1 MAGGNQNFK
10 ELQTNIFAAL
20 VETTRTV
27 GLIVRED
34 LAFHRSSNPSVGP
47 LLDRQ
52 ASRLLNLAQGLLK
65 IATLGT
71 EVPTPQIQD
80 ADAVEENWGGVV
92 DVVDNLLEKTDACL
106 DEYTGVIKISTPLE
120 DTRATAIDTL
130 KKRSLHQIS
139 VTPHVAKPQNGFLR
153 APNNN
158 EKTPFKPLLRSK
170 PHAILPLTQ
179 SLTRVTGDDGLE
191 GYESHITFFGGI
203 YEYFLMHCTA
213 GTQIPTNTKLQSF
226 GILMRCIPNLIPLI
240 SRPLLLRKLRSLILR
255 KP

>member
-1 MAGGNQNFK
+1 MAGGDLNFK
-10 ELQTNIFAAL
+10 ELQANISAAL

-27 GLIVRED
+27 GQIVRED

-47 LLDRQ
+47 VLDRQ

-65 IATLGT
+65 IATVGT

-106 DEYTGVIKISTPLE
+106 DEYTGVIKRSTPGE
-120 DTRATAIDTL
+120 DTRANGNDKS
-130 KKRSLHQIS
+130 KKQSFHQIS
-139 VTPHVAKPQNGFLR
+139 ITPHTAKPQNSFLR

-170 PHAILPLTQ
+170 PHAVLPLAQ
-179 SLTRVTGDDGLE
+179 SLIRVTGDDGME
-191 GYESHITFFGGI
+191 
-203 YEYFLMHCTA
+203 
-213 GTQIPTNTKLQSF
+213 
-226 GILMRCIPNLIPLI
+226 R
-240 SRPLLLRKLRSLILR
+240 
-255 KP
+255 